1 MVDRRESRI
10 TPYLLYEDVPG
21 ALDFL
26 SKAFGFQE
34 RLRFANDE
42 GTVTHAEMEL
52 GGDSIMMGDPGPDYV
67 SPKRGGHTGSQV
79 HVYVD
84 ELDAH
89 YAQAKAAGATIVSEP
104 TDQEYGD
111 RRYDARDPEGHV
123 WSFATR
129 VRDLA
134 PEAWGAQ
141 VPERSAEPS

>member
-1 MVDRRESRI
+1 
-10 TPYLLYEDVPG
+10 
-21 ALDFL
+21 
-26 SKAFGFQE
+26 
-34 RLRFANDE
+34 
-42 GTVTHAEMEL
+42 
-52 GGDSIMMGDPGPDYV
+52 V

-84 ELDAH
+84 DVDAH

-111 RRYDARDPEGHV
+111 RRYDARDPEGHL
-123 WSFATR
+123 WNFATR

-141 VPERSAEPS
+141 VPEGSAGRS